1 MAQDESARPSATGRA
16 AGLSADRLA
25 LLQRRLAAKT
35 KAARAEPAV
44 ALPGGAPVLS
54 FGQERLWLIDQLQPG
69 NPAYNVPLV
78 LPLDG
83 TLDAAVLRR
92 CLEEIVRRHEVLRT
106 NFVFRDDAVFP
117 EVRDSVAVPFESVQ
131 LARKE
136 GETEAEALARLCNAQ
151 IRIPF
156 TLGHGPLL
164 RATLIRLDRAETE
177 YRLVLTLHHI
187 VCDAWS
193 LGLLVDELRA
203 LYAASAEGKPSPLP
217 ELAVQY
223 ADFAAWQ
230 RRQLEGEPRDRLL
243 HYWKTKLADAS
254 PLLDLPS
261 DRPRPAR
268 SSFLGGTHLVSLD
281 PDTSRT
287 LKAIGASRGCT
298 LFVTGL
304 SLFAALLQRYS
315 ATDDLVIGTPIAMRD
330 KPEYEP
336 LVGFFLNTLA
346 LRIRLG
352 GAPTFRDLLERVRE
366 EFFNAFAH
374 KDLPFEMLVAEM
386 KTRRSANANPIFQVM
401 FSLQNRAPGAAGA
414 GEGPL
419 PIDTGFSRFDLS
431 LSFVETDQ
439 ALEGTIEYSRDL
451 FDEATIVRMGEHL
464 RLLADAV
471 AADPERPLSRI
482 ELLTPQEIQHF
493 EEWNATSAAG
503 NATGCIHELFA
514 AQAERTPDA
523 EAIRFGEERLTYAA
537 LDARAN
543 RLAWH
548 LRERGA
554 GPERIVGLFMDRS
567 LDAIV
572 SLLAVLKAGAAYLPL
587 DPTYPEERLAFMIAD
602 AGVDLVLTQTHLRGL
617 VPGAATVIAVDE
629 VRASLTGYP
638 GTPPASGVHPDNAA
652 YVIYTS
658 GSTGIPKGVVVPHRG
673 AVNAAE
679 VEAEIFAIRPDD
691 RILQFASLN
700 FDASMYEL
708 LMWMR
713 GGATLVVAAAD
724 DIMPGLPLLETVRT
738 QAVTVMSLPPSA
750 LAAVPVEALPSLRLI
765 TVMGEACP
773 PELVA
778 RWRSVT
784 DRIFN
789 AYGPTE
795 TSMWVVGTDLD
806 GTRPTTIGRPIA
818 NNRVYLLDRHLNRV
832 PIGVVGELYVGGVA
846 VTRGYLRRPGLT
858 AERFIP
864 DFCGPVAGARLY
876 RTGDLARYRADGEI
890 EYLGRSD
897 HQVKIRGFRVEL
909 GEVEAALCRHP
920 AVRNAAAMV
929 VDQPSG
935 GRMLVAHVA
944 SAEPAL
950 DEAEL
955 RRFVQRSLPAHAVPS
970 RVAIRESL
978 PLSESGKVAR
988 KQLPALDLSS
998 FEQGEAFVA
1007 PGAGVQQTVAQ
1018 IWCKVLGLQRV
1029 GLDDNFFELG
1039 GHSLAA
1045 AQISARLRDAFGC
1058 EIAVG
1063 DILEGM
1069 TVRAIAGMIE
1079 ARVGLPPPAPSSAP
1093 SQNAANAANAASA
1106 AQGEQAAVC
1115 PLSYAQERLWFLAQM
1130 EPESRAYNIP
1140 TGLSLPTPVDQGALR
1155 RALDEVARRH
1165 EPLRTSFADRQGE
1178 PVQLIHAQMALPLA
1192 VTDLR
1197 GIAEAECAAR
1207 LARIAAAEANHGFD
1221 LAHGPLL
1228 RAHLVPIDGPW
1239 AYLLLTVHHI
1249 IADGWST
1256 GVLTGEVAALYHAF
1270 SAGQPSPLPEFESR
1284 YRDFVGWQRAQL
1296 AGGEAETLLDYWR
1309 GQLSGAP
1316 VLALPHDRPRTA
1328 RRDAHGGQHRFTV
1341 AAEVAE
1347 RVNRIAIDGNTT
1359 AFVVFLA
1366 AFKILLRAY
1375 ARQDDILVGTP
1386 VANRARAR
1394 DEALIG
1400 LFVNPLALRTDLTGD
1415 PSFREVVQRVKDVLL
1430 GALAHQNLP
1439 FERLVAELAPERIEG
1454 ANPLFQVFFAYL
1466 SQGGGD
1472 AQSVSDNV
1480 VTGNKFDISLH
1491 LLGTANGV
1499 AGGFE
1504 YDQTLFDASTIERMA
1519 ANFLA
1524 VLEAVVAE
1532 ADRPL
1537 GALQLIAP
1545 AEQRQRDA
1553 WNATAVE
1560 WQTEACLHE
1569 LIDAQARRTPDLPA
1583 VLLDEESLSY
1593 AELVQRADAAA
1604 KGFARRGAG
1613 PGARIGIHMER
1624 SLDLIVALLAVLKTG
1639 AAYVPLDPTYPAQRL
1654 AHMVADAQIAFVV
1667 TGAAR
1672 PPLECDLVPLSPA
1685 ADDAAGEGGALP
1697 KARADLD
1704 ATAYLIYTS
1713 GSTGRPKGVMNAHRG
1728 VANRLLWMQ
1737 QAYPIGP
1744 GDRVLQK
1751 TPISF
1756 DVSVWELF
1764 WPLMTGATLVF
1775 ARPGGHRDGAYLARM
1790 MAEQKI
1796 SHVHFVPSML
1806 REFLDGLGDEAF
1818 PCLKRVFCSGEAL
1831 PRGVEDRFH
1840 RRTAELHNLYGPTE
1854 AAIDVTAWHCRA
1866 ADRRQTVPIGRPVAN
1881 TAIHILDSAMNPVPI
1896 GAFGELYIG
1905 GVQVAQGYWNRPGLT
1920 AGAFVP
1926 DPFGG
1931 RPGARLY
1938 RTGDIGRFLADGAVE
1953 FSGRA
1958 DRQIKIRGFRVE
1970 PGEIEAGLARHPA
1983 VRDAI
1988 VLCRTSGAGDA
1999 QLIAYV
2005 CPQEGAAIDA
2015 DALSDLLAETL
2026 PAHMVPSVF
2035 VTIESIPLSP
2045 NGKRDISALPPP
2057 PGMARPRDT
2066 FVEPTTPTEKAIARI
2081 WADVLQRDE
2090 IGAEDNF
2097 FRLGGQSLQVMRVLA
2112 RVREAMPVEISAA
2125 QFFKAPTVAA
2135 LAALVDGA
2143 GCEAEPQ
2150 LAPAEGAR

>member
-1 MAQDESARPSATGRA
+1 MAQDESARPSAGGRA

-25 LLQRRLAAKT
+25 LLQRRLAAKN

-44 ALPGGAPVLS
+44 AVPDGAPVLS

-78 LPLDG
+78 LPLGG
-83 TLDAAVLRR
+83 TLDVALLRR
-92 CLEEIVRRHEVLRT
+92 CLEEIVRRHEVVRT
-106 NFVFRDDAVFP
+106 NFVFRGDAVIP
-117 EVRDSVAVPFESVQ
+117 QVRESVAVPFEWVQ
-131 LARKE
+131 LARE
-136 GETEAEALARLCNAQ
+136 GGETEAEALARLCNAQ

-164 RATLIRLDRAETE
+164 RAALIRLDRAETE
-177 YRLVLTLHHI
+177 YRLVVTLHHI

-193 LGLLVDELRA
+193 LGLLVDELRT

-217 ELAVQY
+217 ELPVQY

-243 HYWKTKLADAS
+243 RYWKTKLAGAP

-268 SSFLGGTHLVSLD
+268 SSFLGGTHMVSLD
-281 PDTSRT
+281 PDTSRK

-336 LVGFFLNTLA
+336 LIGFFLNTLA

-352 GAPTFRDLLERVRE
+352 GAPTFHDLLERVRE

-374 KDLPFEMLVAEM
+374 KDLPFEMLVAET
-386 KTRRSANANPIFQVM
+386 KTRRSAQANPIFQVM
-401 FSLQNRAPGAAGA
+401 FSLQNRAPGAAAGA

-431 LSFVETDQ
+431 LSIVETDQ
-439 ALEGTIEYSRDL
+439 SLEGTFEYSRDL

-471 AADPERPLSRI
+471 AADPERPLSQF
-482 ELLTPQEIQHF
+482 ELLTSYEIERF
-493 EEWNATSAAG
+493 EEWNATSVARDG
-503 NATGCIHELFA
+503 MGCIHEIFA
-514 AQAERTPDA
+514 AQAERTPAA
-523 EAIRFGEERLTYAA
+523 EAMRFGEERLTYAE

-554 GPERIVGLFMDRS
+554 GPERIVGLFMERS
-567 LDAIV
+567 LDTIV

-587 DPTYPEERLAFMIAD
+587 DPAYPEERLAFMIAD
-602 AGVDLVLTQTHLRGL
+602 AGVDLVLTQTDLRGL

-629 VRASLTGYP
+629 IRASLTDYP
-638 GTPPASGVHPDNAA
+638 GTAPASGVHPDNAA

-658 GSTGIPKGVVVPHRG
+658 GSTGMPKGVVVPHRG

-679 VEAEIFAIRPDD
+679 VEAEVLEIRPGD

-724 DIMPGLPLLETVRT
+724 DIMPGFPLLETVRT

-750 LAAVPVEALPSLRLI
+750 LAAVPVEELPSLRLI

-784 DRIFN
+784 GRIFN

-795 TSMWVVGTDLD
+795 TSMWVAGTDLD

-818 NNRVYLLDRHLNRV
+818 NNRIYLLDRYLNRV
-832 PIGVVGELYVGGVA
+832 PVGVVGELYIGGVA
-846 VTRGYLRRPGLT
+846 VARGYLRQPRLT

-864 DFCGPVAGARLY
+864 DPHGKVAGARLY
-876 RTGDLARYRADGEI
+876 RTGDLARYLADGEI
-890 EYLGRSD
+890 EYLGRGD

-935 GRMLVAHVA
+935 GRLIVAYVA
-944 SAEPAL
+944 SAEPGL

-988 KQLPALDLSS
+988 KELPAIDLSF
-998 FEQGEAFVA
+998 FEPSEAFVA

-1018 IWCKVLGLQRV
+1018 IWCRVLGLQRV

-1045 AQISARLRDAFGC
+1045 AQISARLRDAFSC
-1058 EIAVG
+1058 DVAVS

-1069 TVRAIAGMIE
+1069 TVRAIAAMIE
-1079 ARVGLPPPAPSSAP
+1079 ARVGMSPPAPPPAPSQKAVG
-1093 SQNAANAANAASA
+1093 AASVA
-1106 AQGEQAAVC
+1106 EGEQAAVC

-1130 EPESRAYNIP
+1130 EPNSRAYNIP
-1140 TGLSLPTPVDQGALR
+1140 TGLSLPAPVDEGALR

-1165 EPLRTSFADRQGE
+1165 EPLRTCFADWQGE
-1178 PVQLIHAQMALPLA
+1178 PVQLIHAHAALPLA
-1192 VTDLR
+1192 VTDMR
-1197 GIAEAECAAR
+1197 GIAEAEYTGR
-1207 LARIAAAEANHGFD
+1207 LAQIAATEANHGFD
-1221 LAHGPLL
+1221 LAHGPLV
-1228 RAHLVPIDGPW
+1228 RAHLVLVDGPW
-1239 AYLLLTVHHI
+1239 ALLFLTVHHI
-1249 IADGWST
+1249 VADGWSV
-1256 GVLTGEVAALYHAF
+1256 GVLTGEVAALYNAF
-1270 SAGQPSPLPEFESR
+1270 SSGQPSPLPELESR
-1284 YRDFVGWQRAQL
+1284 YRDFVAWQRAQL

-1309 GQLSGAP
+1309 RQLSGAP

-1328 RRDAHGGQHRFTV
+1328 RRDARGGQHRFTV
-1341 AAEVAE
+1341 GAEVAE
-1347 RVNRIAIDGNTT
+1347 RVNRIAIEGSTT

-1366 AFKILLRAY
+1366 AFNILLRAY
-1375 ARQDDILVGTP
+1375 AQQDDILVGTP
-1386 VANRARAR
+1386 VANRARAQ

-1400 LFVNPLALRTDLTGD
+1400 LFVNPLALRTDLSGN
-1415 PSFREVVQRVKDVLL
+1415 PSFREVVQRVKDVVLA
-1430 GALAHQNLP
+1430 ALAHQNLP
-1439 FERLVAELAPERIEG
+1439 FERLVAELAPERIEN

-1472 AQSVSDNV
+1472 AQSVADNA

-1504 YDQTLFDASTIERMA
+1504 YDQTLFDASTIDRMA

-1524 VLEAVVAE
+1524 VLEAVA
-1532 ADRPL
+1532 ADVDSPL
-1537 GALQLIAP
+1537 DALQLLAP
-1545 AEQRQRDA
+1545 AEQSQRDL

-1560 WQTEACLHE
+1560 WPIEACLHE
-1569 LIDAQARRTPDLPA
+1569 LIDAQALRTPDLPA
-1583 VLLDEESLSY
+1583 VLLDEETLSY
-1593 AELVQRADAAA
+1593 AELVQRANALSAR
-1604 KGFARRGAG
+1604 FARRGAG

-1639 AAYVPLDPTYPAQRL
+1639 ASYMPLDATYPAQRL
-1654 AHMVADAQIAFVV
+1654 AHMIADARVAFVV
-1667 TGAAR
+1667 TGATCSA
-1672 PPLECDLVPLSPA
+1672 LEGCDLVSLPLA
-1685 ADDAAGEGGALP
+1685 ADDSAEEGGALP
-1697 KARADLD
+1697 EGRADLD

-1713 GSTGRPKGVMNAHRG
+1713 GSTGRPKGVMNSHRG
-1728 VANRLLWMQ
+1728 VVNRILWMQ

-1775 ARPGGHRDGAYLARM
+1775 ARPDGHRDSAYLVRM

-1806 REFLDGLGDEAF
+1806 RQFLDEPGGDAL

-1831 PRGVEDRFH
+1831 PRGVEERFH
-1840 RRTAELHNLYGPTE
+1840 PRTAELHNLYGPTE
-1854 AAIDVTAWHCRA
+1854 AAIDVTAWHCCA

-1881 TAIHILDSAMNPVPI
+1881 TEIHILDRAMNLVPI
-1896 GAFGELYIG
+1896 GAFGEIYIG

-1926 DPFGG
+1926 DRFSE

-1938 RTGDIGRFLADGAVE
+1938 RTGDIGRFLADGAIE
-1953 FSGRA
+1953 YFGRV

-1988 VLCRTSGAGDA
+1988 VLCRSDGAGEA
-1999 QLIAYV
+1999 QLVAYV
-2005 CPQEGAAIDA
+2005 CPREGAAIDA
-2015 DALSDLLAETL
+2015 GALSDLLAETL
-2026 PAHMVPSVF
+2026 PAHMVPSAF

-2057 PGMARPRDT
+2057 PGIARPSDT
-2066 FVEPTTPTEKAIARI
+2066 FVEPTTGTEKAVARI
-2081 WADVLQRDE
+2081 WAEVLQRED
-2090 IGAEDNF
+2090 IGAADNF

-2112 RVREAMPVEISAA
+2112 RVREAMPVEISAV
-2125 QFFKAPTVAA
+2125 QFFQAPTVAG
-2135 LAALVDGA
+2135 LAALVD
-2143 GCEAEPQ
+2143 EARGDAQPRLSSNADAQ
-2150 LAPAEGAR
+2150 